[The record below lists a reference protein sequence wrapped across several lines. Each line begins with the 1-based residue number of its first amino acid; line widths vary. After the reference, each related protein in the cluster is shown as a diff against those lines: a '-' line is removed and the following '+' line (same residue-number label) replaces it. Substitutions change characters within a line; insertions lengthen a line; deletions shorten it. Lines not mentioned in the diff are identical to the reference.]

1 MNDLLKQD
9 KKRTKK
15 LPRFQILLRKAQR
28 GGITSLFY
36 RLFYRLSANRSHIE
50 ISPKCKIGGDC
61 ISDTLIVLQ
70 SMRMRSW
77 GETVIFIKVLR

>member
-28 GGITSLFY
+28 RGIASLFY
-36 RLFYRLSANRSHIE
+36 RLLYRMFANRSHIE
-50 ISPKCKIGGDC
+50 ISPKCKIGGGLY
-61 ISDTLIVLQ
+61 DTPIVLQ
-70 SMRMRSW
+70 SMQMRSW